1 MGGGT
6 KGHRGIQEIAMTRYE
21 YMTQQADDMQA
32 QANKVNQNAA
42 AQYKWLRKRLDLLRE
57 RDNLTLAKASEE
69 V

>member
-1 MGGGT
+1 
-6 KGHRGIQEIAMTRYE
+6 MTRYE